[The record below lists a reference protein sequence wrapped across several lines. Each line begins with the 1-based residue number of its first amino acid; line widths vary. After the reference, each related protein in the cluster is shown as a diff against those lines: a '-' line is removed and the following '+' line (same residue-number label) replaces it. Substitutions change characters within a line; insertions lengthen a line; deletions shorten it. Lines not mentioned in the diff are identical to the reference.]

1 MSGLRRHVP
10 LRRCVACRESLPKA
24 QLERLIRGESGWAHD
39 ASGRAGGRG
48 TWFCHACLERLDE
61 RSVTRALARTFRQD
75 TEQVRALLLTLR
87 SRRAGLTAASPDAT
101 DTPQTPASAREATVT
116 PSHDARH
123 GGTNG

>member
-24 QLERLIRGESGWAHD
+24 QLERLIRVDSGWAHD

-61 RSVTRALARTFRQD
+61 RSITRALARTFRQD

-87 SRRAGLTAASPDAT
+87 SRRAALTAASSNAT
-101 DTPQTPASAREATVT
+101 DTPQAPISAREATVT